1 MTKLIKL
8 MSSAIAIACLLM
20 TPLKANEEAF
30 AGPYI
35 GINAAVV
42 GVEADASHNDNQGNV
57 TTGTAGKVATIAGAE
72 LGYAIPM
79 GGMILDIGGTFFSGE
94 AKLASKSDLAS
105 KSNTTEVKFQVED
118 MWTAYI
124 APTFV
129 MSDTSSIYFK
139 YGVVEAETSVSGDVT
154 APGDLSGETY
164 AIGTRTVLDTGLFV
178 RSEAGLHEFDSISV
192 TGKGTANGITTT
204 TKITADPTIAYGSI
218 SVGYKF

>member
-8 MSSAIAIACLLM
+8 MSSAIAIACLSM
-20 TPLKANEEAF
+20 TPLMANEEAF

-35 GINAAVV
+35 GVNAAVV

-79 GGMILDIGGTFFSGE
+79 GGMILDVGGTFFSGE
-94 AKLASKSDLAS
+94 AKLASKTDLAS
-105 KSNTTEVKFQVED
+105 KSNSTEVKFQVND

-154 APGDLSGETY
+154 APGDLEGETY
-164 AIGTRTVLDTGLFV
+164 AIGTRTVLDSGLFV
-178 RSEAGLHEFDSISV
+178 RSEAGLHEFDKITV
-192 TGKGTANGITTT
+192 TGKGTNITTT
-204 TKITADPTIAYGSI
+204 TTVSADPTIAYGSI

>member
-30 AGPYI
+30 AGPYL

-105 KSNTTEVKFQVED
+105 KSNSTEVKFQVND

-129 MSDTSSIYFK
+129 MSDTSSMYFK
-139 YGVVEAETSVSGDVT
+139 FGVVEAETSVSGDVT
-154 APGDLSGETY
+154 TPGDLSGETF
-164 AIGTRTVLDTGLFV
+164 AIVTRTVLDSGLFV
-178 RSEAGLHEFDSISV
+178 RSEAGLHEFDTVSV
-192 TGKGTANGITTT
+192 TGKGTANGITTST
-204 TKITADPTIAYGSI
+204 TISADPTVAYGSI

>member
-8 MSSAIAIACLLM
+8 MSSAIAIACLSM
-20 TPLKANEEAF
+20 TPLMANEEAF

-35 GINAAVV
+35 GVNAAVV

-79 GGMILDIGGTFFSGE
+79 GGMILDVGGTFFSGE
-94 AKLASKSDLAS
+94 AKLASKTDLAS
-105 KSNTTEVKFQVED
+105 KSNSTEVKFQVND

-139 YGVVEAETSVSGDVT
+139 IGVVEAETSVSGDVT
-154 APGDLSGETY
+154 APGDLEGETY
-164 AIGTRTVLDTGLFV
+164 AIGTRTVLDSGLFV
-178 RSEAGLHEFDSISV
+178 RSEAGLHEFDKITV
-192 TGKGTANGITTT
+192 TGKGTNITTT
-204 TKITADPTIAYGSI
+204 TTVSADPTIAYGSI

>member
-8 MSSAIAIACLLM
+8 MSSAIAIACLSM
-20 TPLKANEEAF
+20 TPLMADTDAF
-30 AGPYI
+30 AGPYV
-35 GINAAVV
+35 GINAAAV

-79 GGMILDIGGTFFSGE
+79 GTMILDIGGTFFSGE

-105 KSNTTEVKFQVED
+105 KSNSTEVKFAVED

-129 MSDTSSIYFK
+129 MSDTSSMYFK
-139 YGVVEAETSVSGDVT
+139 FGVVEAETSVSGDVT
-154 APGDLSGETY
+154 KPGDLEGETY
-164 AIGTRTVLDTGLFV
+164 AIGTRTVLDSGLFV
-178 RSEAGLHEFDSISV
+178 RSEAGLHEFDKITV
-192 TGKGTANGITTT
+192 TGKGGTNGITTST
-204 TKITADPTIAYGSI
+204 TISADPTIAYGSI
-218 SVGYKF
+218 SIGYKF